1 MNSSLSASSALLPW
15 SAGACALSALASA
28 PDLAQHGG
36 LRLAKTGALVV
47 PCERP
52 PRVLAQQDEVHLRQ
66 TRQPP
71 EAGCSWPC
79 AHEPGALPMACNT
92 QRQVMLHSPFNYK
105 QG

>member
-1 MNSSLSASSALLPW
+1 MVCGGVRLV
-15 SAGACALSALASA
+15 CARQR

-66 TRQPP
+66 TRQPL

-79 AHEPGALPMACNT
+79 AYEPRALPMACNT